1 MRKLGHL
8 FVLLVSIFL
17 LDTASAGNSCE
28 LVECSHGAGM
38 ESGYANREMLT
49 PDGRTGAGLDGAHY
63 RGRCFVCNNS
73 NAGTK
78 SCDDNDKVAIIELN
92 NIVSV
97 YRCDKGT
104 LYDSWE
110 GYDYSEYASVC
121 GDSPLKRDIGG
132 VVISYRKGDSQSGTA
147 GIPAS
152 ELLTNSQRINNL
164 CKYIECPANKA
175 AGPDRESCVEINRN
189 CPLLSGGYAS
199 TGRVIANN
207 RCNPSNLSTGLESME
222 HVRAG
227 NVCKVMCVSG
237 GWNVVLQDNSCEA
250 GWVVAESKKKCV
262 EDPAVVRRRENER
275 RERDRLANATK
286 QEKCQATGGT
296 WANNKCT
303 CPADKNLKKD
313 GDECICLDDNYR
325 RSDDGKSCVLTDEA
339 SLRRQCEAAASTGA
353 YYQDGRCLCQD
364 RDKIWR
370 GNGCVENT
378 DIARCRTATR
388 TKWDYNAQE
397 CVCLDANYEYDSGNN
412 ECVETEEGRTRRE
425 AEEKKQRQ
433 EAEQAAA
440 KGRITS
446 IMGNLSSLQSG
457 LSKSVWKN
465 KEGNFNTSRLVSDS
479 VAGVVLGTA
488 GGLITS
494 NVIKKNQVKGGFE
507 DIQCTVRGQ
516 VVAGYGDE
524 FQVGI
529 Q

>member
-1 MRKLGHL
+1 MRKLV
-8 FVLLVSIFL
+8 FLLVFILNGFIL
-17 LDTASAGNSCE
+17 AEG
-28 LVECSHGAGM
+28 HGATCVRKTSGCSGANEYLTIPGM
-38 ESGYANREMLT
+38 PGCYECGEGNDEC
-49 PDGRTGAGLDGAHY
+49 P
-63 RGRCFVCNNS
+63 N
-73 NAGTK
+73 GT
-78 SCDDNDKVAIIELN
+78 
-92 NIVSV
+92 
-97 YRCDKGT
+97 
-104 LYDSWE
+104 
-110 GYDYSEYASVC
+110 
-121 GDSPLKRDIGG
+121 
-132 VVISYRKGDSQSGTA
+132 VISATSATLEGN
-147 GIPAS
+147 
-152 ELLTNSQRINNL
+152 LLTNNMFTCHVESWGDLWRPTPVQECTQRRYLVLKNDNNAHQVMINPNSSAV
-164 CKYIECPANKA
+164 I
-175 AGPDRESCVEINRN
+175 
-189 CPLLSGGYAS
+189 SGGGDSAIAVVGVQACIGYVCDAGFIES
-199 TGRVIANN
+199 DGRCAQLNPNCRLNNGTNVVLGHVINNN
-207 RCNPSNLSTGLESME
+207 RCNPPNQSTGLADTA
-222 HVRAG
+222 HVRTG
-227 NVCKVMCVSG
+227 NVCKVTCVEG
-237 GWNVVLQDNSCEA
+237 GWNVELQDNACEA
-250 GWVVAESKKKCV
+250 GWVVDASKKKCV
-262 EDPAVVRRRENER
+262 EDPAAVQR